1 MEEKSEASSKWAIG
15 VRLLFVAV
23 AQVIFFATSSAFEFW
38 SVQNLLGWLYFDL
51 FCFYWFFL
59 RYIDVEAMRR
69 YAGAFFGVCLA
80 MGVLVLPTA
89 MSDGTAVLIAVLPPL
104 IGQAAWMLWNRLPA
118 VQRAKARREDEKQ
131 QAQSALADMRAA
143 TQPQARADAVENAA
157 YAAAQPDAPIDVGG
171 LARTLDDIRN
181 KK

>member
-1 MEEKSEASSKWAIG
+1 MEEKPEASNKWAIG
-15 VRLLFVAV
+15 VRLLFVAF
-23 AQVIFFATSSAFEFW
+23 AQVIFYATSSALEFW
-38 SVQNLLGWLYFDL
+38 SAQHLLGWLFFDL

-59 RYIDVEAMRR
+59 RYISVEAMRR

-80 MGVLVLPTA
+80 MCVLVLPTTI
-89 MSDGTAVLIAVLPPL
+89 SDGAAILIAVLLPA

-118 VQRAKARREDEKQ
+118 VQRAKVRRDDEKK

-143 TQPQARADAVENAA
+143 TQSQVRAETAKDAE
-157 YAAAQPDAPIDVGG
+157 YAAPQHDDPIDVGG
-171 LARTLDDIRN
+171 LARTLDEIRD